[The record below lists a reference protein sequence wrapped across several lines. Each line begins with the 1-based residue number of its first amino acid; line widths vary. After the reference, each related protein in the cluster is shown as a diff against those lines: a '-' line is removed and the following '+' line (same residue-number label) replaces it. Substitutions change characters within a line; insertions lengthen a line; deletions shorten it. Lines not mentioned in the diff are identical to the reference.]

1 MKSNIEKIAG
11 SKLLTK
17 NLQINEVNRALK
29 VENELMKKTFSHTLK
44 VCEIV
49 GKINEAWNSE
59 EVKNELKSLNITYK
73 DKYEF
78 FNEILGYGKS
88 YVAELLKI
96 SKCKD
101 DVLTNF
107 LETEPAPSVKKL
119 IKFMDG
125 KSEEKV
131 NMTAEQV
138 SNDRSQV
145 KKPLKFTTDKKGI
158 NITITEGYTAE
169 DVKEALKFLKSLK
182 PTA

>member
-1 MKSNIEKIAG
+1 MKTNFEKIAE

-17 NLQINEVNRALK
+17 NLQVNEFNKALK
-29 VENELMKKTFSHTLK
+29 VENELLKKSFSQTLK
-44 VCEIV
+44 VSEIMA
-49 GKINEAWNSE
+49 KANENWNSE
-59 EVKNELKSLNITYK
+59 DVKAELKNLNITYK

-78 FNEILGYGKS
+78 FNELTGYGKS

-96 SKCKD
+96 SKVD
-101 DVLTNF
+101 NEVLTKF
-107 LETEPAPSVKKL
+107 LEIEHSPSVKKL

-125 KSEEKV
+125 KSEETV
-131 NMTAEQV
+131 NMTAERITE
-138 SNDRSQV
+138 RSEV

-169 DVKEALKFLKSLK
+169 DVKEALKFLKALK